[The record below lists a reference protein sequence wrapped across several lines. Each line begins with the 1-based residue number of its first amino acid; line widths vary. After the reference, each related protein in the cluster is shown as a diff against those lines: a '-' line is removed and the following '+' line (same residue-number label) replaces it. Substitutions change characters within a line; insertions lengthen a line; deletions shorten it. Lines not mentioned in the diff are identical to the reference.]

1 MKLKTMSKKILIV
14 TGLSGAGRTS
24 ALKILEDQ
32 GFEAID
38 NIPTSLL
45 INILETNINTN
56 LAVGI
61 DIRSRDFDAKK
72 ISQLIKNKKK
82 KIDISTVFFDCETIK
97 LLNRFK
103 ESRRI
108 HPLKLDLPMIE
119 IIDRERNWLEPL
131 KKISNHYINTTDLSI
146 NLLRKKIKAIFNKD
160 IKIKTTV
167 RIISFGYKNG
177 LPKEADFVFDMR
189 FLRNPFYEKKLKS
202 MNGKDKKIIEF
213 VKNQE
218 HFHFFFDRIT
228 NLFDRML
235 GGFKDEGKDYITV
248 AFGCTG
254 GVHRSVVSS
263 EMFFSFLKLKKGI
276 EVFID
281 HRDLKL

>member
-1 MKLKTMSKKILIV
+1 MPKKILIV

-24 ALKILEDQ
+24 ALKILEDL

-45 INILETNINTN
+45 INILEKNINTN

-82 KIDISTVFFDCETIK
+82 KIDISIVFFDCETIK

-146 NLLRKKIKAIFNKD
+146 NLLRKKIKAIFNED

-218 HFHFFFDRIT
+218 HFHLFFDRIT

>member
-1 MKLKTMSKKILIV
+1 MKLKTMPKKILIV

-24 ALKILEDQ
+24 ALKILEDL

-189 FLRNPFYEKKLKS
+189 FLRNPFYEKKLKI

-218 HFHFFFDRIT
+218 HFHLFFDMIT

>member
-1 MKLKTMSKKILIV
+1 MPKKILIV

-24 ALKILEDQ
+24 ALKILEDL

-146 NLLRKKIKAIFNKD
+146 NLLRKKIKAIFNED

-189 FLRNPFYEKKLKS
+189 FLKNPFYEKKLKS

-213 VKNQE
+213 VKNQQ
-218 HFHFFFDRIT
+218 HFGLFFDRMT

>member
-1 MKLKTMSKKILIV
+1 MPKKILIV

-24 ALKILEDQ
+24 ALKILEDL

-218 HFHFFFDRIT
+218 HFHLFFDRIT
-228 NLFDRML
+228 NLFDKML

>member
-1 MKLKTMSKKILIV
+1 MPKKILIV

-24 ALKILEDQ
+24 ALKILEDL

-72 ISQLIKNKKK
+72 ISQLITNKKK
-82 KIDISTVFFDCETIK
+82 KIDISTVFFDCETTK

-218 HFHFFFDRIT
+218 HFHLFFDRIT

>member
-1 MKLKTMSKKILIV
+1 MPKKILIV

-24 ALKILEDQ
+24 ALKILEDL

-72 ISQLIKNKKK
+72 ISQLIKNKKQ
-82 KIDISTVFFDCETIK
+82 KIDISIVFFDCETIK

-131 KKISNHYINTTDLSI
+131 KKISNYYINTTDLSI

-218 HFHFFFDRIT
+218 HFHLFFDRIT

>member
-1 MKLKTMSKKILIV
+1 MPKKILIV

-24 ALKILEDQ
+24 ALKILEDL

-72 ISQLIKNKKK
+72 ISRLIKNKKK

-218 HFHFFFDRIT
+218 HFNLFFDRIT

>member
-1 MKLKTMSKKILIV
+1 MPKKILIV

-24 ALKILEDQ
+24 ALKILEDS

-45 INILETNINTN
+45 ANIFEANIKTN

-61 DIRSRDFDAKK
+61 DIRSRDFDVKK
-72 ISQLIKNKKK
+72 ISQLIKKKK
-82 KIDISTVFFDCETIK
+82 EKVDISIVFFDCETTK

-108 HPLKLDLPMIE
+108 HPLKLDLPMLE
-119 IIDRERNWLEPL
+119 IIDRERDWLEPL
-131 KKISNHYINTTDLSI
+131 KKISNHYVNTTDLSI
-146 NLLRKKIKAIFNKD
+146 NLLRKKIKALFSKD
-160 IKIKTTV
+160 INTKTTV

-189 FLRNPFYEKKLKS
+189 FLRNPFYEKKLK
-202 MNGKDKKIIEF
+202 NLTGKEKKIIEF
-213 VKNQE
+213 VKNQK
-218 HFHFFFDRIT
+218 HFDLFFDKIT
-228 NLFDRML
+228 NLFDKML
-235 GGFKDEGKDYITV
+235 SGFKDEEKDYITV

-254 GVHRSVVSS
+254 GIHRSVVCS
-263 EMFFSFLKLKKGI
+263 EFFFFFS
-276 EVFID
+276 
-281 HRDLKL
+281 

>member
-1 MKLKTMSKKILIV
+1 MPKKILIV

-24 ALKILEDQ
+24 ALKILEDL

-72 ISQLIKNKKK
+72 ISRLIKNKKK
-82 KIDISTVFFDCETIK
+82 KIDISTVFFDCESIK

-218 HFHFFFDRIT
+218 HFHLFFDRIT

>member
-1 MKLKTMSKKILIV
+1 MPKKVLIV

-24 ALKILEDQ
+24 ALKILEDL

-218 HFHFFFDRIT
+218 HFHLFFDRIT

>member
-1 MKLKTMSKKILIV
+1 MPKKILIV

-24 ALKILEDQ
+24 ALKILEDL

-72 ISQLIKNKKK
+72 ISQLIKKKK

-218 HFHFFFDRIT
+218 HFHLFFDRIT

>member
-1 MKLKTMSKKILIV
+1 MPKKILIV

-24 ALKILEDQ
+24 ALKILEDL

-56 LAVGI
+56 LAVGV

-146 NLLRKKIKAIFNKD
+146 NLLRKKIKAIFNED

-218 HFHFFFDRIT
+218 HFHLFFDRIT

-263 EMFFSFLKLKKGI
+263 EMFFSFLKVKKGI

>member
-1 MKLKTMSKKILIV
+1 MPKKILIV

-24 ALKILEDQ
+24 ALKILEDL

-82 KIDISTVFFDCETIK
+82 KIDISIVFFDCETIK

-218 HFHFFFDRIT
+218 HFHLFFDTIT

>member
-1 MKLKTMSKKILIV
+1 
-14 TGLSGAGRTS
+14 
-24 ALKILEDQ
+24 
-32 GFEAID
+32 
-38 NIPTSLL
+38 
-45 INILETNINTN
+45 
-56 LAVGI
+56 
-61 DIRSRDFDAKK
+61 
-72 ISQLIKNKKK
+72 
-82 KIDISTVFFDCETIK
+82 
-97 LLNRFK
+97 
-103 ESRRI
+103 
-108 HPLKLDLPMIE
+108 
-119 IIDRERNWLEPL
+119 
-131 KKISNHYINTTDLSI
+131 
-146 NLLRKKIKAIFNKD
+146 
-160 IKIKTTV
+160 
-167 RIISFGYKNG
+167 
-177 LPKEADFVFDMR
+177 MR

-218 HFHFFFDRIT
+218 HFHLFFDRIT

>member
-1 MKLKTMSKKILIV
+1 MPKKILIV

-24 ALKILEDQ
+24 ALKILEDL

-82 KIDISTVFFDCETIK
+82 KIDISIVFFDCETIK

-146 NLLRKKIKAIFNKD
+146 NLLRKKIKAIFNED

-218 HFHFFFDRIT
+218 HFHLFFDRIT

>member
-1 MKLKTMSKKILIV
+1 MPKKILIV

-24 ALKILEDQ
+24 ALKILEDL

-82 KIDISTVFFDCETIK
+82 KIDISIVFFDCETIK

-146 NLLRKKIKAIFNKD
+146 NLLRKKIKAIFNED

-218 HFHFFFDRIT
+218 HFHLFFDRIT
-228 NLFDRML
+228 NLFDKML

>member
-1 MKLKTMSKKILIV
+1 MPKKILIV

-24 ALKILEDQ
+24 ALKILEDL

-82 KIDISTVFFDCETIK
+82 KIDISIVFFDCETIK

-131 KKISNHYINTTDLSI
+131 KKISNYYINTTDLSI
-146 NLLRKKIKAIFNKD
+146 NLLRKKIKAIFNED

-218 HFHFFFDRIT
+218 HFHLFFDRIT
-228 NLFDRML
+228 NLFDKML

>member
-1 MKLKTMSKKILIV
+1 MPKKILIV

-24 ALKILEDQ
+24 ALKILEDL

-56 LAVGI
+56 LAVGV

-72 ISQLIKNKKK
+72 ISRLIKNKKK

-218 HFHFFFDRIT
+218 HFHLFFDRIT

>member
-1 MKLKTMSKKILIV
+1 MPKKILIV

-24 ALKILEDQ
+24 ALKILEDL

-82 KIDISTVFFDCETIK
+82 KIDISIVFFDCETIK

-131 KKISNHYINTTDLSI
+131 KKISNHYINTTELSI
-146 NLLRKKIKAIFNKD
+146 NLLRKKIKAIFNED

-218 HFHFFFDRIT
+218 HFHLFFDRIT

-281 HRDLKL
+281 HRDLKLWLV

>member
-1 MKLKTMSKKILIV
+1 MPKKILIV

-24 ALKILEDQ
+24 ALKILEDL

-56 LAVGI
+56 LAVGV

-131 KKISNHYINTTDLSI
+131 KKISNHYINTTELSI
-146 NLLRKKIKAIFNKD
+146 NLLRKKIKAIFNED

-218 HFHFFFDRIT
+218 HFHLFFDRIT

>member
-1 MKLKTMSKKILIV
+1 MPKKILIV

-24 ALKILEDQ
+24 ALKILEDL

-131 KKISNHYINTTDLSI
+131 KKISNHYINTTELSI
-146 NLLRKKIKAIFNKD
+146 NLLRKKIKAIFNED

-218 HFHFFFDRIT
+218 HFHLFFDRIT

>member
-1 MKLKTMSKKILIV
+1 MPKKILIV

-24 ALKILEDQ
+24 ALKILEDL

-82 KIDISTVFFDCETIK
+82 KIDISIVFFDCETIK

-131 KKISNHYINTTDLSI
+131 KKISNYYINTTDLSI
-146 NLLRKKIKAIFNKD
+146 NLLRKKIKVIFNKD
-160 IKIKTTV
+160 INIKTTV

-218 HFHFFFDRIT
+218 HFHLFFDRIT

>member
-1 MKLKTMSKKILIV
+1 MPKKILIV

-24 ALKILEDQ
+24 ALKILEDL

-82 KIDISTVFFDCETIK
+82 KIDISIVFFDCETIK

-218 HFHFFFDRIT
+218 HFHLFFDRIT
-228 NLFDRML
+228 NLFDKML